1 MKKFVM
7 ATLLT
12 ATVLASAV
20 GCGKTDDSSSE
31 ASGALGTEAGI
42 VNTEAGAA
50 LTEAGAALTGS
61 TGGDISEMVVP
72 EDAEILEGTVDEV
85 KDSMFVVKTADEKFY
100 AFNFGENVCATPG
113 DFAAGNT
120 VRLYYSGTL
129 SEIDAF
135 DGTVY
140 KVEVIQ

>member
-42 VNTEAGAA
+42 VN
-50 LTEAGAALTGS
+50 TEAGAALTGS